1 MREKKIRKDIIS
13 VYLLKG
19 ILTACLPC
27 LYIIVEPALILH
39 KPEETGGAILIA
51 AAVMGIFAIAALI
64 AGMRH
69 AGKISKEIRALE
81 QNGHLLDDEDLVSL
95 TDEFSYGDHWLIY
108 MDDTDCRFWLRD
120 QIRYIQAEKSDQPD
134 AVKGILR
141 IITDGKEDAMVYT
154 KQDDVPAVLKKWIWT
169 DGQSEDSRELTI

>member
-1 MREKKIRKDIIS
+1 
-13 VYLLKG
+13 
-19 ILTACLPC
+19 
-27 LYIIVEPALILH
+27 
-39 KPEETGGAILIA
+39 
-51 AAVMGIFAIAALI
+51 
-64 AGMRH
+64 
-69 AGKISKEIRALE
+69 
-81 QNGHLLDDEDLVSL
+81 
-95 TDEFSYGDHWLIY
+95 

-141 IITDGKEDAMVYT
+141 IITDRKEDAMVYT